1 MNNQNPQSDQTPYT
15 CVFHPDLAAEWVC
28 QRCKTLYCKEC
39 VVHKSLAKI
48 VAHICPNDRCRARC
62 VPVKVDE
69 ITGRM
74 EYKEEPKP
82 EVKTKRPGEPGSE
95 TLAKRI
101 LTRYY
106 IALAMPALTFLV
118 YDIFLKIQ
126 GRTPLFW
133 LFIVWAGLI
142 FLMSGRQ
149 FWAYVFV
156 STISFFHVA
165 WCLYRILSQAQ
176 YKNDIP
182 TLNWISFGLWILTF
196 LVLALSHPEFT
207 D

>member
-1 MNNQNPQSDQTPYT
+1 MNNQNPQSDKSPHT
-15 CVFHPDLAAEWVC
+15 CVFHPDIAAEWIC

-39 VVHKSLAKI
+39 VVHKALKKI
-48 VAHICPNDRCRARC
+48 VAHICPDDKCRARC
-62 VPVKVDE
+62 VPIKVDE
-69 ITGRM
+69 FTGKI
-74 EYKEEPKP
+74 EYREESGAEVKSAKP
-82 EVKTKRPGEPGSE
+82 EERASKI
-95 TLAKRI
+95 LAKRF

-106 IALAMPALTFLV
+106 IALAMPGLTFLV

-133 LFIVWAGLI
+133 LLIVWAGLI

-165 WCLYRILSQAQ
+165 WCIYRILSHAQ
-176 YKNDIP
+176 YKNDIQ
-182 TLNWISFGLWILTF
+182 TLNWVSLCLWALSF
-196 LVLALSHPEFT
+196 LVLVFSYQEFT
-207 D
+207 E